1 MPNIIT
7 LPYYLIGWLPVTTNL
22 PVCLRDRHNINKLYE
37 IFDKSLCLSNYFDFD
52 EWTWQC
58 NQNSVF
64 VSIMGCNAVLV
75 KVEEKLEIFY
85 LFLI

>member
-1 MPNIIT
+1 MLMPNIIT

-52 EWTWQC
+52 E
-58 NQNSVF
+58 
-64 VSIMGCNAVLV
+64 
-75 KVEEKLEIFY
+75 
-85 LFLI
+85 